1 MKEELEQ
8 IDKELEDLKLYDRY
22 YLHHGLLTYRRRVEA
37 IISLLRT
44 LGYRFVTFD
53 ELAER
58 MENKSERK

>member
-1 MKEELEQ
+1 MTS
-8 IDKELEDLKLYDRY
+8 IISTAAW
-22 YLHHGLLTYRRRVEA
+22 LTYRRKVEA